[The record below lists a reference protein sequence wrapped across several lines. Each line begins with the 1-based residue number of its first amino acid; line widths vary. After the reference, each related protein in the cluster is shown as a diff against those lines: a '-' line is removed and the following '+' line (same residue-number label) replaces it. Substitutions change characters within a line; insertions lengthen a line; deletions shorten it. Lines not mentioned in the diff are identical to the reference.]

1 VRIFSNMRENILE
14 SKTQS
19 NEQCSLAMVRRV
31 AAMLD
36 IDTRSFSEGNI
47 LPKGWHF
54 FLLAGETR
62 KSELRQDGF
71 PGLGVPIPNLGLPRL
86 LLGGRTVS
94 YNGDIVIGS
103 VVEKTSFIK
112 SIAEKTTNSGPMAI
126 VTIQHELRP
135 ISETSPAIIE
145 TQTYILLSASK
156 ASNNSEKTLSQPIEA
171 EHQKSIIPDETLI
184 FQYSALGFN
193 SHKIH
198 LDRDY
203 AKNIE
208 GLPDLVVN
216 GGLTTLL
223 LTDYLRTN
231 LELEMTAIK
240 IKHIAP
246 LYCNRPM
253 TLTAEKS
260 ETGWKLSVYDD
271 NNDIAVEAET
281 NVK

>member
-1 VRIFSNMRENILE
+1 MQEYILA
-14 SKTQS
+14 SKTQT
-19 NEQCSLAMVRRV
+19 NEQCSPTMVRRV

-36 IDTRSFSEGNI
+36 LDTRSFSEGDI

-54 FLLAGETR
+54 FMLAGETP

-71 PGLGVPIPNLGLPRL
+71 PGLGVPIPDLGLPRL

-112 SIAEKTTNSGPMAI
+112 SIVEKTTNSGPMAI

-135 ISETSPAIIE
+135 VTASVPAIIE
-145 TQTYILLSASK
+145 TQTYILLSASA
-156 ASNNSEKTLSQPIEA
+156 ASKNSEKTLSQPIESK
-171 EHQKSIIPDETLI
+171 HQQQITPDETIL

-203 AKNIE
+203 AQNVE

-223 LTDYLRTN
+223 LTEFVRTN
-231 LELEMTAIK
+231 LELEITDIK
-240 IKHIAP
+240 VKHVAP

-260 ETGWKLSVYDD
+260 ETGWKLNVFDD
-271 NNDIAVEAET
+271 NNDIAVEAEI